1 MTASRIR
8 RRPRRRQRQ
17 APATTRQHLPL
28 SRVAI
33 ILPLL
38 AFFIALAAQ
47 AILKAAGLESEHPL
61 RVFLTPALAA
71 AVVFFGLRRYPRAS
85 RLRLAAMVAA
95 GLFLFAL
102 LT

>member
-1 MTASRIR
+1 MAPSRT
-8 RRPRRRQRQ
+8 RPRSRRRQRQ
-17 APATTRQHLPL
+17 APPPSRPYLPL

-33 ILPLL
+33 LLPIL
-38 AFFIALAAQ
+38 AFLIALAAQ
-47 AILKAAGLESEHPL
+47 AILQAAGLDSDHPL
-61 RVFLTPALAA
+61 RIFLTPAVAA
-71 AVVFFGLRRYPRAS
+71 AVVFVGLRRYPRPS

>member
-1 MTASRIR
+1 MTASRTR
-8 RRPRRRQRQ
+8 RRPRRRQAPPPARQ
-17 APATTRQHLPL
+17 YLPL

-33 ILPLL
+33 VLPLL

-61 RVFLTPALAA
+61 RVLLTPALAA